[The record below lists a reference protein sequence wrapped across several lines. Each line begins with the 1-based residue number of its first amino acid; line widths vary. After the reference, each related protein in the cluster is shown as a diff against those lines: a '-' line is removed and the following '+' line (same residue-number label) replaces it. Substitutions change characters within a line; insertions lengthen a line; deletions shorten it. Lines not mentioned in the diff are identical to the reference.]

1 MQCADGFDGVLQP
14 SRSCHH
20 SADYVPLCEGP
31 IGILIHSRGPSLGPA
46 QMLKPVSLEMPGRC
60 SLLEMELAWVVKAFR
75 IEKLDPMMCC
85 GGRSGGKVESRRATG
100 GR

>member
-1 MQCADGFDGVLQP
+1 
-14 SRSCHH
+14 
-20 SADYVPLCEGP
+20 
-31 IGILIHSRGPSLGPA
+31 
-46 QMLKPVSLEMPGRC
+46 MLKPVSLEMPGMC

-75 IEKLDPMMCC
+75 IEKLDPMMSC